1 MSSSFGK
8 NLLIAFYF
16 TSSSPHLQYRQNR
29 NFQKQQPFRAE
40 GARTPTACSV
50 SDFELSASHLCFS
63 SVQFTKNHVCK
74 AYLAAKRVQSSH
86 GIQNLASN
94 SEKDYTV
101 AFGEIILAARL
112 ELALLKQLS
121 ALPSFPH
128 RNCKSL
134 NGITQSCFTLWKFL
148 GFWL

>member
-1 MSSSFGK
+1 MYVAIQPSGAWQPLRPPSFGG
-8 NLLIAFYF
+8 ADG
-16 TSSSPHLQYRQNR
+16 TRRLQALTGQRLQGLSFLQVTY
-29 NFQKQQPFRAE
+29 
-40 GARTPTACSV
+40 V
-50 SDFELSASHLCFS
+50 SL

-121 ALPSFPH
+121 ALLSFPH

-134 NGITQSCFTLWKFL
+134 NGIAQSFLTPWKL
-148 GFWL
+148 

>member
-1 MSSSFGK
+1 MDFFVFQCPAAIVTIQPSAAWQTLRPKRQPGRQRQTVADSD
-8 NLLIAFYF
+8 
-16 TSSSPHLQYRQNR
+16 SPKAPR
-29 NFQKQQPFRAE
+29 
-40 GARTPTACSV
+40 
-50 SDFELSASHLCFS
+50 FELSASHLCFS

-134 NGITQSCFTLWKFL
+134 HGIAQSLLTPWEL
-148 GFWL
+148 

>member
-1 MSSSFGK
+1 MSFI
-8 NLLIAFYF
+8 IALSENQINCYNSASRCMADPAPQMPTGQTAPDSDSPK
-16 TSSSPHLQYRQNR
+16 TSR
-29 NFQKQQPFRAE
+29 
-40 GARTPTACSV
+40 
-50 SDFELSASHLCFS
+50 FELSASHLCFS

-134 NGITQSCFTLWKFL
+134 HGIAQSLLTPWEL
-148 GFWL
+148 